1 MIDNHLYKVLK
12 QLIRLESHYY
22 QRIKRTD
29 AADLLI
35 KSGVDAE
42 IVSESLSLLT
52 KDGYI
57 KATDI
62 NNNSFCITPK
72 AHATVEEMKRTRM
85 MFWIPVIISITA
97 LIFSLL
103 PMREIL
109 QALIE
114 AIPRR

>member
-22 QRIKRTD
+22 QKIERGKAVDR
-29 AADLLI
+29 LI
-35 KSGVDAE
+35 ESGVDAE
-42 IVSESLSLLT
+42 VVDESLALLA

-57 KATDI
+57 KSADI
-62 NNNSFCITPK
+62 YNEKFCITPK

-85 MFWIPVIISITA
+85 MFWLPVIISITA